1 MDAREIRDRI
11 QLHLDKVSLHRVILS
26 NLLEHVDAGTDLTLV
41 SKQLELSLKFISPE
55 SILEFNKGQQY
66 VYVLAL
72 ENECWYVGTSA
83 SVHDRIHA
91 HFTGNGSQWT
101 KTHRPLYVHS
111 IVPGGKDLE
120 KETTLQTMRE
130 RGWKSV
136 RGHAWC
142 AVYLARAPTAL

>member
-1 MDAREIRDRI
+1 MDARELRERI

-26 NLLEHVDAGTDLTLV
+26 NLLEHVDAGTDLALV
-41 SKQLELSLKFISPE
+41 SKQLDLSLKFIAPE
-55 SILEFNKGQQY
+55 TSLEFNKGQHY

-72 ENECWYVGTSA
+72 ENDNWYVGTSA
-83 SVHDRIHA
+83 SVNDRIAA

-101 KTHRPLYVHS
+101 KMHRPIHIHS
-111 IVPGGKDLE
+111 IVPGGKDVE

-130 RGWKSV
+130 RGWQSV

-142 AVYLARAPTAL
+142 SVHLTRAPAAL